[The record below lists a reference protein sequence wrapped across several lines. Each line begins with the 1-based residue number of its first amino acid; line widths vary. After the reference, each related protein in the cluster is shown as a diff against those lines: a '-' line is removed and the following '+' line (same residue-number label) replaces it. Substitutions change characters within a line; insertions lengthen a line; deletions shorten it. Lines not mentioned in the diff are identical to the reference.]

1 MPSIRS
7 TPEFQAKLHEIKSK
21 LMGNPSKDELE
32 AMQLH
37 ISALDKL
44 ARITADEPYHNHDQN
59 DHHDHEIMMDVGQA
73 AIQDKR
79 P

>member
-1 MPSIRS
+1 MPSIRN
-7 TPEFQAKLHEIKSK
+7 TPEFKSKLDEIRTK
-21 LMGNPSKDELE
+21 LMGNPSKAELE

-44 ARITADEPYHNHDQN
+44 AQISADEPYHNHDQN
-59 DHHDHEIMMDVGQA
+59 DHHDHTIVMDVAQQA
-73 AIQDKR
+73 IRNRA